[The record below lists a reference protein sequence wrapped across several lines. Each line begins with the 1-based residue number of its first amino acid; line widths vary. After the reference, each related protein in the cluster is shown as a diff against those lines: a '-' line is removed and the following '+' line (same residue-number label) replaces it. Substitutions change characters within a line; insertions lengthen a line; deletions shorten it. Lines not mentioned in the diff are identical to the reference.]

1 MKLDYSLVYFNLKN
15 KFSND
20 YSYIP
25 KFDFGNSGICSRISD
40 MEKYN
45 YNKIIGIVFR
55 KIYLLISRKFCL
67 LYRI

>member
-25 KFDFGNSGICSRISD
+25 IFDFGNSGICSRISD

-45 YNKIIGIVFR
+45 YNKINTLSYNNNNNEIK
-55 KIYLLISRKFCL
+55 KIMKFL
-67 LYRI
+67 S

>member
-1 MKLDYSLVYFNLKN
+1 MKHDYSLVYFNLKN

-25 KFDFGNSGICSRISD
+25 KFDFGIYKCSRISD

-45 YNKIIGIVFR
+45 YNKIIGIVFYR
-55 KIYLLISRKFCL
+55 KIYLLITRKLCV
-67 LYRI
+67 YRI

>member
-1 MKLDYSLVYFNLKN
+1 MKHDYSLVYFNLKN

-45 YNKIIGIVFR
+45 YNKIIGIVFYR
-55 KIYLLISRKFCL
+55 KIYLLITRKLCV
-67 LYRI
+67 YRI